1 MIVDYSKSPNEFMP
15 VNIKGDNVEVV
26 KEYKYLGNVI
36 DHKLKGDLNVSQI
49 HKKCNQRLYFLRKL
63 KKRESG
69 SYYPDFVL
77 HKHYSVCVIFL
88 YFIMVRK
95 LLRWRHRKT
104 K

>member
-15 VNIKGDNVEVV
+15 VKIKGDNVEVV

-49 HKKCNQRLYFLRKL
+49 PKKCNQRLYFLRKL
-63 KKRESG
+63 KNVKVDRTILTLFYT
-69 SYYPDFVL
+69 SY
-77 HKHYSVCVIFL
+77 YSVCVIFL